1 MVYYIKIDNKYVPLI
16 FGLKSLIQLSY
27 LIDNN
32 EEISVED
39 VLKLGTRVGTNELL
53 ISSILNNFQPYDLKK
68 SELSTLLS
76 HLDFPSSE
84 RISELYKKSVGEMGI
99 SPTDFF
105 NMTEDEVENAYI
117 GYLRRQELTANLTL
131 LALKKAVAND
141 DNPIKITEEKN
152 YEIGSVKEHDQT
164 FRNFNV

>member
-1 MVYYIKIDNKYVPLI
+1 MVYYIKIDKKYVPLI

-53 ISSILNNFQPYDLKK
+53 ISSILNNFQPYDLTK

-131 LALKKAVAND
+131 LALKKAAVND
-141 DNPIKITEEKN
+141 DDPIKITEEKD